1 MKIALASDHAGFTLK
16 EEIKKHLEKLNIA
29 YIDYGTNSLESVD
42 YPDYAYPA
50 CLSVKNNECDY
61 GILVCYTGIGMSIV
75 ANKVKGIRAA
85 LVSTLDQASLTRMH
99 NNANVLCLSQ
109 KETEL
114 QLALS
119 IVDTFL
125 NTSFEKGRHERRV
138 NKIMEIEQNER

>member
-16 EEIKKHLEKLNIA
+16 EEIKKHLKKLNIA
-29 YIDYGTNSLESVD
+29 YIDYGTNSLDSVD

-75 ANKVKGIRAA
+75 ANKVKGIRAS

-109 KETEL
+109 KETKLE
-114 QLALS
+114 LALS
-119 IVDTFL
+119 IVDTFI
-125 NTSFEKGRHERRV
+125 NTTFEKGRHERRV